1 MNARRIAAFLAI
13 AISLFGCGVATSTK
27 TVPEQLVGVWNTGAQ
42 KYADRYFELKK
53 DAVIFAVG
61 AGKVK
66 QSTVLEVKES
76 REKTQSLY
84 EISYLTQEGTTEK
97 FSFYYDPTASTIRI
111 KSQGKME
118 WKRGQAGAQV
128 AQAAANIPAGIAHS
142 EAQQRP
148 PEPAKQTK
156 QPESVTPKLALAV
169 KPDESTTPRRDPF
182 LSPIKPPAP
191 RSAQPTSLPP
201 GKRGMLISQAKLQGV
216 AKGVNGMVAVVS
228 GLKGQIY
235 FLHPDDIVYDGR
247 VARITIDSIVFEE
260 TSIDA
265 NGKPIKREIVKKLGA
280 AE

>member
-1 MNARRIAAFLAI
+1 MIARRIAAILAI
-13 AISLFGCGVATSTK
+13 AISLFGCSAATTTK

-53 DAVIFAVG
+53 DAVIFALG
-61 AGKVK
+61 AGKVS
-66 QSTVLEVKES
+66 QSTVLQVKES

-84 EISYLTQEGTTEK
+84 EISYLSQEGTTEK
-97 FSFYYDPTASTIRI
+97 FTIYYEPATSTIRI

-118 WKRGQAGAQV
+118 WKRGEVGARL
-128 AQAAANIPAGIAHS
+128 AQAAANIPAGVAHT

-148 PEPAKQTK
+148 PEPAKPSK
-156 QPESVTPKLALAV
+156 QPESVTPRIALAV

-182 LSPIKPPAP
+182 LSPIKPAP
-191 RSAQPTSLPP
+191 RAAQPTILPP
-201 GKRGMLISQAKLQGV
+201 GKRGILISQAKLQGV
-216 AKGVNGMVAVVS
+216 AKAVNGMVAVVS

-235 FLHPDDIVYDGR
+235 FLHPNDIVYNGR

-260 TSIDA
+260 TSIDP
-265 NGKPIKREIVKKLGA
+265 NGKSITREIVKKLGA